1 MGRDTGHREDGK
13 APDSRPPGLQVRE
26 VQVGAIAPYVKNAK
40 THPGRQIRQ
49 IADSIKAFGFLQPVV
64 LDKDNV
70 LIVGHGRLE
79 AAKLLGLESVP
90 AVYAEG
96 LTPDQVAAYRLA
108 DNKLNESGWI
118 RDLVIEELKAL
129 DAAGFNIELTG
140 WGRDMILDPDN
151 DGAPSAPKEPV
162 AQSGDLWLMGRH
174 RLLVGDATN
183 PDDFKKLM
191 GDDRAAMTW
200 TDPPYNVDYGNHGNE
215 RWGHHDAIL
224 NDKMNTEDFY
234 KFLLAALTNIMEV
247 TDGAIYCCIS
257 EKENVTLRSAFE
269 DAGGHWSVN
278 IIWAKNTFTL
288 GRSDWQN
295 AYEPILYGWPRTVTN
310 HYFAGYRDEGNV
322 WENLETLKPEIKD
335 GKTIIRVGE
344 YPVEIEGETVK
355 GRVCRKKDCVDIWRE
370 KKPTRSPEHPTMKPV
385 KLVAKAIK
393 ASSKPGD
400 IVLDCFA
407 GGGSAL
413 MAAEELGRTAYLM
426 ELDPKYA
433 DVIVARWEAATG
445 QKARKI

>member
-200 TDPPYNVDYGNHGNE
+200 TDPPYNVAYEGGGSYANHGTPKRE
-215 RWGHHDAIL
+215 QIM
-224 NDKMNTEDFY
+224 NDEMSAPDFAA
-234 KFLLAALTNIMEV
+234 FLEAAMKNIMAA
-247 TDGAIYCCIS
+247 TDGGIYVCMS
-257 EKENVTLRSAFE
+257 STELATLKTAFE
-269 DAGGHWSVN
+269 RAGGHFQSF
-278 IIWAKNTFTL
+278 I
-288 GRSDWQN
+288 
-295 AYEPILYGWPRTVTN
+295 
-310 HYFAGYRDEGNV
+310 
-322 WENLETLKPEIKD
+322 
-335 GKTIIRVGE
+335 
-344 YPVEIEGETVK
+344 
-355 GRVCRKKDCVDIWRE
+355 
-370 KKPTRSPEHPTMKPV
+370 
-385 KLVAKAIK
+385 
-393 ASSKPGD
+393 
-400 IVLDCFA
+400 
-407 GGGSAL
+407 
-413 MAAEELGRTAYLM
+413 
-426 ELDPKYA
+426 
-433 DVIVARWEAATG
+433 
-445 QKARKI
+445 